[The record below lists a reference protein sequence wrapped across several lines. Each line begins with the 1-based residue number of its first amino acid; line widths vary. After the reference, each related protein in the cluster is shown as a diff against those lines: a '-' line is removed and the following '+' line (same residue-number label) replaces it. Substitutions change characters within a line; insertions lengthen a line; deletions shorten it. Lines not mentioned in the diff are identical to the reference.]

1 MERLVFNI
9 AEHKLEE
16 LESYGFESFTRKD
29 ECVKLFKG
37 E

>member
-1 MERLVFNI
+1 MERLVFNT

-16 LESYGFESFTRKD
+16 LWNYGFESFTRKD
-29 ECVKLFKG
+29 ECVRLFKG